1 MFITIT
7 GTRIRAAKAKKPA
20 AERSMDE
27 RASSLRGRSSM
38 VPKDPATAQARD
50 KSVQDRRTTRIRE
63 EDSPAPR
70 KDQPFLVN
78 SWLMLKVT
86 REVVSPLE
94 LVRSVTLSLTETSNP
109 FSRYSSATAFTSSS
123 TERYFSSPTT
133 VLEDF
138 FV

>member
-1 MFITIT
+1 
-7 GTRIRAAKAKKPA
+7 
-20 AERSMDE
+20 
-27 RASSLRGRSSM
+27 M

-63 EDSPAPR
+63 EESPALR

-94 LVRSVTLSLTETSNP
+94 LVRSVTLSLTETSKVA
-109 FSRYSSATAFTSSS
+109 Y
-123 TERYFSSPTT
+123 
-133 VLEDF
+133 D
-138 FV
+138 